1 MSEPAEHPLVFFDGV
16 CGLCNRFVNFVLKR
30 DRIGK
35 FHFAPLQGQTAASLL
50 PLSDTEHITSVVF
63 LHQGQV
69 ARHSTAIV
77 RVLRE
82 LGGVWS
88 LLGCLLWL
96 VPRPLRDF
104 GYRCIASQRYRI
116 FGKKETCRLPTPGER
131 ARFLD

>member
-1 MSEPAEHPLVFFDGV
+1 
-16 CGLCNRFVNFVLKR
+16 
-30 DRIGK
+30 
-35 FHFAPLQGQTAASLL
+35 
-50 PLSDTEHITSVVF
+50 VF